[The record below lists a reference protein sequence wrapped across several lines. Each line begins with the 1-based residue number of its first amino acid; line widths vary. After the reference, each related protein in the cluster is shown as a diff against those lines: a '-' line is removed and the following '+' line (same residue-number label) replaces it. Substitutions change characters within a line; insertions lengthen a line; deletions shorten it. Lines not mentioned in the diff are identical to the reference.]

1 MKILF
6 FGKLAERVGRVVEHD
21 VDAGGCTVAE
31 LRRSLAAALPEIADT
46 LGRSSTRAC
55 VDQQMVGEDASV
67 RPGQEVAF
75 LPPLSG
81 G

>member
-1 MKILF
+1 MRILL
-6 FGKLAERVGRVVEHD
+6 FGKLADRAGRVVEHQ

-31 LRRSLAAALPEIADT
+31 LRRSLAAALPEISDT
-46 LGRSSTRAC
+46 LGQSSTRAC

-67 RPGQEVAF
+67 QPGQEIAF

>member
-1 MKILF
+1 MEILF
-6 FGKLAERVGRVVEHD
+6 FGKLAERAGRTIEHD
-21 VDAGGCTVAE
+21 IGSGCTIAE
-31 LRRSLAAALPEIADT
+31 LRRSLAAAMPEIADT
-46 LGRSSTRAC
+46 LGQSATRAC
-55 VDQQMVGEDASV
+55 IDQQMVGEDAQV

>member
-1 MKILF
+1 MEILL
-6 FGKLAERVGRVVEHD
+6 FGKLAERAGRAVEHD
-21 VDAGGCTVAE
+21 VGAGCTVAE
-31 LRRSLAAALPEIADT
+31 LRRGLANAVPEIAEI
-46 LGRSSTRAC
+46 LGLPSTRAC
-55 VDQQMVGEDASV
+55 IGQEMVGEDAMV

>member
-1 MKILF
+1 MEILL
-6 FGKLAERVGRVVEHD
+6 FGKLAERAGRVIEHD
-21 VDAGGCTVAE
+21 IGAGCTIAE
-31 LRRSLAAALPEIADT
+31 LRQGLTVALPEIAEM
-46 LGRSSTRAC
+46 LGQSATRAC
-55 VDQQMVGEDASV
+55 IDQQMVGEDAQV